1 MHGGFI
7 SIHVTQSVIK
17 GQAKAEVRVHV
28 AIITPLGTFTLLLC
42 YNNASRLGSSST
54 STIKTCFGGGYLGNF
69 PFPLILANLVHDL
82 PTHPSKAM

>member
-7 SIHVTQSVIK
+7 SIHVTQCVIK
-17 GQAKAEVRVHV
+17 RQARADVRVHV

-42 YNNASRLGSSST
+42 YNNASQLGSSST
-54 STIKTCFGGGYLGNF
+54 STIKTCFGGCLGNF
-69 PFPLILANLVHDL
+69 PFPRILANLVHDL